1 MGKLFT
7 NLKKRVAIL
16 TVLCMMLT
24 LAPSPA
30 FATTVSDISGHWA
43 QTTIQSWVDN
53 GLIKGYPDGTFKPD
67 NNITRAEFITLVN
80 RAFEYTNTAPISF
93 TDVNQNAW
101 YASAIGVAVE
111 AGYISGYPDGTMKP
125 ENPISREEAA
135 TIIMRIKNLVANPA
149 AVSVYTD
156 ASSITW
162 GKGEVGAVT
171 AAKIM
176 QGYPDGSFMPRG
188 LITRAETVIAL
199 DNAMKYVAG
208 SVTPLAPSVTRND
221 DTNTV
226 SGMTTAMEYK
236 LDSANYATYVA
247 SAFNALDFSGNHTLL
262 VRFAALGINPFGPA
276 TTLTFTTNI
285 GGGGGGG
292 GNGDGSNDTA
302 VSAIN
307 ITGSAVV
314 GATLTAIGLLPTD
327 ATVSYQ
333 WEISTDGA
341 IYADIALATGITY
354 TPVAGDAGK
363 YIKVSATGTGSYDG
377 TVTSAATGPVL
388 TEADVDTTTYDAIVL
403 TVPADNADGTY
414 TDPSWTLFA
423 AATYDLT
430 LAATDGQA
438 ALDAE
443 VTAIQEALD
452 LLELVADVDTTTYD
466 AIVLTVP
473 ADNAD
478 GTYTDPSW
486 TLFAAA
492 TYDLTLAATDGQAAL
507 DAEVTAIQEA
517 LDLLELVADL
527 TAYNLA
533 LAAVDEADYTTA
545 TWATYQIVV
554 LANVMTDQD
563 TQADV
568 DTATGLITTAQ
579 GDLVLKLAAYN
590 AALAAVNQED
600 YTTVSWSTYAGI
612 VAANPVSNQSSQVM
626 IDAVTGVITAAQ
638 ADLVAIADMTEY
650 DAALTTVTEAAFT
663 TATWTTY
670 AGIVAANVVDEQDTQ
685 VAVDAATLAITTA
698 QEDLVAIADMTEYDA
713 ALTTVTEAAFT
724 TASWTTYAGIVAAN
738 VVTDQNTQ
746 AEVTTATDNITLA
759 QDGLVTLLDEAVA
772 KITVVALGPI
782 TVGDTA
788 TVLEKAQ
795 ALVGVGFTVTVEAAD
810 GTIISAA
817 GVATE
822 AGAGTISFTVTENA
836 TPANTADTATF
847 NITVYPVVI

>member
-377 TVTSAATGPVL
+377 TVTSEATTAVLTEEEADQAAADAVDVLIAALPAAGTVELTDQTQIEEARAAYDLLTPDQLALMTELEATLIAAEDELVVL
-388 TEADVDTTTYDAIVL
+388 TEAAIAAINAGGATVQNYTDAGITGVTSNNIAGVNTAVAAAKVTKGSDLTSSEIQAVVDKGAAIKAINAGTAILETYTVAEITGVTEGNLANVNTAVVAAKADKGSDLTRSEIQDVVDRGAAIKAANDASEAYLLAGGLDTDAVYVAVQDALTADPKVTADIEDTTALLEAATTALEEAAALEAAVTAAGEAQTAYTTAGGDVALAVYTNVTAALAAEPQVTADIEDTTALLVTATTALEDAAAALAGINAGTEVFADFATAGVTGAIETSKAGYDTAIAAAIV
-403 TVPADNADGTY
+403 TKG
-414 TDPSWTLFA
+414 S
-423 AATYDLT
+423 DLT
-430 LAATDGQA
+430 LAEVQSEVDAVNTAVFAATELAGINA
-438 ALDAE
+438 GTE
-443 VTAIQEALD
+443 VFADFATAGVTGAIEASKAGYDTAIA
-452 LLELVADVDTTTYD
+452 A
-466 AIVLTVP
+466 AIVTK
-473 ADNAD
+473 
-478 GTYTDPSW
+478 GS
-486 TLFAAA
+486 
-492 TYDLTLAATDGQAAL
+492 DLTLA
-507 DAEVTAIQEA
+507 EVQSE
-517 LDLLELVADL
+517 
-527 TAYNLA
+527 
-533 LAAVDEADYTTA
+533 VD
-545 TWATYQIVV
+545 
-554 LANVMTDQD
+554 
-563 TQADV
+563 
-568 DTATGLITTAQ
+568 
-579 GDLVLKLAAYN
+579 
-590 AALAAVNQED
+590 AVN
-600 YTTVSWSTYAGI
+600 
-612 VAANPVSNQSSQVM
+612 P
-626 IDAVTGVITAAQ
+626 
-638 ADLVAIADMTEY
+638 
-650 DAALTTVTEAAFT
+650 
-663 TATWTTY
+663 
-670 AGIVAANVVDEQDTQ
+670 
-685 VAVDAATLAITTA
+685 
-698 QEDLVAIADMTEYDA
+698 
-713 ALTTVTEAAFT
+713 
-724 TASWTTYAGIVAAN
+724 
-738 VVTDQNTQ
+738 
-746 AEVTTATDNITLA
+746 
-759 QDGLVTLLDEAVA
+759 
-772 KITVVALGPI
+772 
-782 TVGDTA
+782 
-788 TVLEKAQ
+788 
-795 ALVGVGFTVTVEAAD
+795 
-810 GTIISAA
+810 
-817 GVATE
+817 
-822 AGAGTISFTVTENA
+822 
-836 TPANTADTATF
+836 
-847 NITVYPVVI
+847 

>member
-292 GNGDGSNDTA
+292 GNGGGSDDVA

-377 TVTSAATGPVL
+377 TVTSEATTAVLTEEEADQAAADAVDVLIAALPAAGTVELTDQTQIEEARAAYDLLTPDQLALMTELEATLIAAEDELVVL
-388 TEADVDTTTYDAIVL
+388 TEAAIKAANDASEAYLLAGGLDTDAVYVAVQDALTADPKVTADIEDTTALLEAATTALEEAAALEAAVTAAGEAQTAYTTAGGDVALAVYTNVTAALAAEPQVTADIEDTTALLVTATTALEDAAAALAGINAGTEVFADFSAAGVTGAIEASKAGYDTAIAAAIV
-403 TVPADNADGTY
+403 TKG
-414 TDPSWTLFA
+414 S
-423 AATYDLT
+423 DLT
-430 LAATDGQA
+430 LAEVQSEVDAVNTAVFAATELAGINA
-438 ALDAE
+438 GTE
-443 VTAIQEALD
+443 VFADFATAGVTGAIEASKAGYDTAIA
-452 LLELVADVDTTTYD
+452 A
-466 AIVLTVP
+466 AIVTK
-473 ADNAD
+473 
-478 GTYTDPSW
+478 GS
-486 TLFAAA
+486 
-492 TYDLTLAATDGQAAL
+492 DLTLA
-507 DAEVTAIQEA
+507 EVQSE
-517 LDLLELVADL
+517 
-527 TAYNLA
+527 
-533 LAAVDEADYTTA
+533 VD
-545 TWATYQIVV
+545 
-554 LANVMTDQD
+554 
-563 TQADV
+563 
-568 DTATGLITTAQ
+568 
-579 GDLVLKLAAYN
+579 
-590 AALAAVNQED
+590 AVN
-600 YTTVSWSTYAGI
+600 
-612 VAANPVSNQSSQVM
+612 P
-626 IDAVTGVITAAQ
+626 
-638 ADLVAIADMTEY
+638 
-650 DAALTTVTEAAFT
+650 
-663 TATWTTY
+663 
-670 AGIVAANVVDEQDTQ
+670 
-685 VAVDAATLAITTA
+685 
-698 QEDLVAIADMTEYDA
+698 
-713 ALTTVTEAAFT
+713 
-724 TASWTTYAGIVAAN
+724 
-738 VVTDQNTQ
+738 
-746 AEVTTATDNITLA
+746 
-759 QDGLVTLLDEAVA
+759 
-772 KITVVALGPI
+772 
-782 TVGDTA
+782 
-788 TVLEKAQ
+788 
-795 ALVGVGFTVTVEAAD
+795 
-810 GTIISAA
+810 
-817 GVATE
+817 
-822 AGAGTISFTVTENA
+822 
-836 TPANTADTATF
+836 
-847 NITVYPVVI
+847 